1 MRSRFA
7 NILFMPVC
15 SNCMRVLDV
24 DVKYRASSAFS
35 ADPQTIVPQV
45 CPHCGSLFEGIVTP
59 NVTNGSIF
67 HYDKSIYDP
76 YTELRMGD
84 Y

>member
-15 SNCMRVLDV
+15 SNCGRVINT
-24 DVKYRASSAFS
+24 DVKYRSGIDYAMIAPSA
-35 ADPQTIVPQV
+35 
-45 CPHCGSLFEGIVTP
+45 CPHCGYTFESVVMP
-59 NVTNGSIF
+59 NPTNSGVF

>member
-15 SNCMRVLDV
+15 SNCGSVIHH
-24 DVKYRASSAFS
+24 DVKYRSGIDYAMIA
-35 ADPQTIVPQV
+35 PNV
-45 CPHCGSLFEGIVTP
+45 CPHCGYTFESVVMP
-59 NVTNGSIF
+59 KPTNSGIF